1 MEIKEVERLLSV
13 SRSNIRF
20 YEKAGLISPVRREN
34 NYRDYSEQDVA
45 SLKKILVLRKLGFSV
60 EEIAAMQKGEIT
72 LSDAAREN
80 IARLEKEIDKRK
92 AALEMTRGISRE
104 DLSFDTIDQERL
116 WNEITQAE
124 NKGEKFADICK
135 DYLLFE
141 LDVFDTMWK
150 YVFLHNFK
158 EIRKKYGV
166 LVACCI
172 LLFLCILR
180 GIGKVVIWHESFW
193 DRPQKEP
200 YTRKTSCA

>member
-124 NKGEKFADICK
+124 NKGEKFADICGS
-135 DYLLFE
+135 
-141 LDVFDTMWK
+141 VPNS
-150 YVFLHNFK
+150 V
-158 EIRKKYGV
+158 
-166 LVACCI
+166 
-172 LLFLCILR
+172 
-180 GIGKVVIWHESFW
+180 
-193 DRPQKEP
+193 
-200 YTRKTSCA
+200 